1 MRTRNSWLVAALA
14 CVWPLCTLA
23 QPGAPGDT
31 QARVIVKLSGEPP
44 AGAHEVHQ
52 RLGKPLGLA
61 LQPGAEIG
69 ERLRVF
75 TARGLSSQQL
85 AERLSQQAGVEY
97 AVPDR
102 RRRLMA
108 TPNDPLYAQGGTD
121 GPVAGQWYLRPPT
134 SVERSAIDAAAAWD
148 VTQGRADMVVAVL
161 DTGVR
166 FEHPDLLRA
175 SAGGK
180 LLDGYDFIADV
191 GTANDGSA
199 RDADASDP
207 GDWTAADECGSGE
220 KAKSSS
226 WHGTEVAGIVGAL
239 THNATGMAGTGWN
252 VLVLP
257 VRVLGKCGGFDSDIL
272 AGMRWAAGIAVPG
285 VPDNPSPARVINLS
299 LGGSG
304 ACSAAYR
311 DAVNEITAR
320 GTVIVASA
328 GNSAGHAV
336 AEPANCPGVIGV
348 AGLRH
353 IGTKVGFS
361 SIGPELSIAAPGGN
375 CVTTSGAC
383 LYPLLT
389 TTNSGA
395 QGPAASGY
403 TNGSNISVGTSY
415 SAPLVSGVSAL
426 VASANTVLTP
436 VQIRRVLRST
446 ARAFITSGA
455 GGSVAA
461 CTAPTDTD
469 QLECYCTTSTC
480 GAGMLDA
487 GAAVQA
493 AANGRA
499 FIDVSPAA
507 PVAGQ
512 PVQLAPTDSFA
523 ATGRSIVAYQW
534 TLVDGGGI
542 VGSLPAGSP
551 VSVTPSGAG
560 SFTVRLTATDDAG
573 GQLIATQ
580 AIDVQAASASTP
592 TPVPSGGGGGA
603 LGLNEVL
610 AALVVVAA
618 AAALR
623 PRWRRG

>member
-1 MRTRNSWLVAALA
+1 MRPRNSWLALALA
-14 CVWPLCTLA
+14 CVWPVCALA
-23 QPGAPGDT
+23 QAGAGDDA
-31 QARVIVKLSGEPP
+31 QARVIVKFRSAGTP
-44 AGAHEVHQ
+44 AQAQEA
-52 RLGKPLGLA
+52 REALGKRLALA
-61 LQPGAEIG
+61 LQPGAEVG
-69 ERLRVF
+69 ERLQVLK
-75 TARGLSSQQL
+75 ASGIGSQQL
-85 AERLSQQAGVEY
+85 AERLSRQPDVEY

-148 VTQGRADMVVAVL
+148 VTQGRADLVVAVL

-175 SAGGK
+175 PAGGK

-191 GTANDGSA
+191 ETANDGNA

-207 GDWTAADECGSGE
+207 GDWTAAGACGSGE
-220 KAKSSS
+220 EARSSS

-252 VLVLP
+252 VKVLP
-257 VRVLGKCGGFDSDIL
+257 VRALGKCGGFDSDIL

-285 VPDNPSPARVINLS
+285 VPDNPDPARVINLS

-311 DAVNEITAR
+311 DAVSEITAR
-320 GTVIVASA
+320 GTLIVASA
-328 GNSAGHAV
+328 GNSAGHAAV
-336 AEPANCPGVIGV
+336 EPANCPGVIGV

-353 IGTKVGFS
+353 IGTKAGFS
-361 SIGPELSIAAPGGN
+361 SVGPELAIAAPAGN
-375 CVTTSGAC
+375 CVNTSGAC

-389 TTNSGA
+389 TTNSGT
-395 QGPAASGY
+395 QGPAASAY

-415 SAPLVSGVSAL
+415 SAPLVSGTTAL
-426 VASANTVLTP
+426 VASANTALDP
-436 VQIRRVLRST
+436 AQIRRVLRST
-446 ARAFITSGA
+446 ARAFPTSGA

-461 CTAPTDTD
+461 CAAPTGSD

-487 GAAVQA
+487 GAAVLA

-499 FIDVSPAA
+499 FINVSPAA
-507 PVAGQ
+507 PIAGQ
-512 PVQLAPTDSFA
+512 PVLLSPTDSFA
-523 ATGRSIVAYQW
+523 AAGRSIAAYQW

-542 VGSLPAGSP
+542 VGSLPTGAQ

-560 SFTVRLTATDDAG
+560 SFTVRLTVTDDAG
-573 GQLIATQ
+573 GQRVATQ
-580 AIDVQAASASTP
+580 TIDVSAATAP
-592 TPVPSGGGGGA
+592 TPGPSGGGGGA
-603 LGLNEVL
+603 LGLGALL
-610 AALVVVAA
+610 AALGAVVA

-623 PRWRRG
+623 PRPRRG

>member
-1 MRTRNSWLVAALA
+1 MRTRPRNSWLAVVLA
-14 CVWPLCTLA
+14 CAWPLCTLA
-23 QPGAPGDT
+23 QAGAGSDA
-31 QARVIVKLSGEPP
+31 QARVIVKFKGEPP
-44 AGAHEVHQ
+44 VLAHQ
-52 RLGKPLGLA
+52 ALGKRLALA
-61 LQPGAEIG
+61 LQPGPEVG
-69 ERLRVF
+69 ERLQVLK
-75 TARGLSSQQL
+75 AGGMSSQQL
-85 AERLSQQAGVEY
+85 AERLSQQPDVEY

-108 TPNDPLYAQGGTD
+108 TPNDPLYAQGGSD
-121 GPVAGQWYLRPPT
+121 GPVAGQWYLRPPN

-166 FEHPDLLRA
+166 FEHPDLQRA
-175 SAGGK
+175 STGGK
-180 LLDGYDFIADV
+180 LLDGYDFIADA
-191 GTANDGSA
+191 GTANDGNA

-252 VLVLP
+252 VKVLP

-311 DAVNEITAR
+311 DAVDEITAR

-353 IGTKVGFS
+353 TGTKVGFS

-375 CVTTSGAC
+375 CVNTSGAC

-389 TTNSGA
+389 TTNSGT

-403 TNGSNISVGTSY
+403 TDGSNISVGTSY
-415 SAPLVSGVSAL
+415 SAPLASGVSAL
-426 VASANTVLTP
+426 MASANTVLD
-436 VQIRRVLRST
+436 VAQIRRVLRST
-446 ARAFITSGA
+446 ARAFPTSGA

-461 CTAPTDTD
+461 CAAPTGSD
-469 QLECYCTTSTC
+469 QLECYCTTATC

-499 FIDVSPAA
+499 FINVSPAA

-523 ATGRSIVAYQW
+523 AAGRSIAAYQW

-542 VGSLPAGSP
+542 VGSVPAGSP

-560 SFTVRLTATDDAG
+560 SFTVRLTVTDDAG
-573 GQLIATQ
+573 GQLVAMQT
-580 AIDVQAASASTP
+580 IDVQAPASTP

-603 LGLNEVL
+603 LGLGEVL
-610 AALVVVAA
+610 AALAVVAA
-618 AAALR
+618 VAAFR
-623 PRWRRG
+623 PRRRKG